1 MPPSPTLRDL
11 SDHAQRFGVR
21 FGNTALLQ
29 QALTHRSYL
38 NEHPD
43 LALQD
48 NERLEFLG
56 DAVLDF
62 IVGEWLFQH
71 LPDVKE
77 GVLTRLRSALVRNE
91 TLATLAER
99 IGIGA
104 WLLLGKGEE
113 DGGGRTRPSN
123 LGSAFEAFIGA
134 LYLDQDID
142 GVRAF
147 VKPLFGPALEAILR
161 EQSDKDAKSRLQE
174 WCQAHLLQTP
184 SYRTVSATGPDHER
198 EFTIA
203 VVIGDQVYGTGI
215 GRNKQI
221 AAQAA
226 AQNALSRLT
235 LQPEQRA

>member
-1 MPPSPTLRDL
+1 MPSSPVLRDL

-43 LALQD
+43 MALQD

-71 LPDVKE
+71 LPDVRE

-91 TLATLAER
+91 TLAALAEQ
-99 IGIGA
+99 IGIGE

-134 LYLDQDID
+134 LYLDQEIH

-147 VKPLFGPALEAILR
+147 VMPLFGPALEAILR

-184 SYRTVSATGPDHER
+184 SYRTLSATGPDHER

-203 VVIGDQVYGTGI
+203 VIIGDEVRGTGV

-226 AQNALSRLT
+226 ARDALSRLT
-235 LQPEQRA
+235 QPPAQDT